1 MTDDS
6 LHEQRT
12 GTLLAEDVLLALFD
26 PSSGTIAGE
35 NTLFYVLGGAVLAD
49 LAQAGRATSEDAG
62 IRGVRIHS
70 AGEAP
75 DDELLRPAWDYVSEK
90 PREVQGVLAAIGPN
104 LRAPLLDRLVD
115 HGHLGRTAH
124 RALGV
129 FPTTRLTD
137 GDTGRRA
144 QIIDA
149 MRRAL
154 VDGEQPD
161 PRTAAVIALV
171 SASGGLPTLHREIP
185 WSGATATRAKEIER
199 SDWAAGAAAAA
210 VTRTMVAII
219 TNTLVATTVIANR

>member
-6 LHEQRT
+6 IHTQRT

-49 LAQAGRATSEDAG
+49 LASTERAWSEDAG
-62 IRGVRIHS
+62 IRGVRIH
-70 AGEAP
+70 AKGDAP
-75 DDELLRPAWDYVSEK
+75 DDPLLRPAWDYISEK

-104 LRAPLLDRLVD
+104 LRAPLLDRLVER
-115 HGHLGRTAH
+115 GHLHRSAH

-129 FPTTRLTD
+129 FPTTKLSE
-137 GDTGRRA
+137 GDTGRRGE
-144 QIIDA
+144 IVDA

-154 VDGEQPD
+154 VDGQQPE
-161 PRTAAVIALV
+161 PRIAAVIALV

-185 WSGATATRAKEIER
+185 WSGITATRAKEIER
-199 SDWAAGAAAAA
+199 SDWVADAAAAA
-210 VTRTMVAII
+210 VTRTMIAII
-219 TNTLVATTVIANR
+219 TNTLVATAVITNR